1 MACHYRLAIND
12 KRTTF
17 ALPEVRLGLLP
28 GAGGTQRIL
37 EKLSLS
43 DALDLLLTGREI
55 KAIKAKAMGLVDIL
69 VEPIRSDIQN
79 IDNENIERLQSIAIE
94 KVKYVVYNQRLI
106 VLVPMLKCARIEIN
120 CFSY

>member
-69 VEPIRSDIQN
+69 VEPIPSDIQN

-94 KVKYVVYNQRLI
+94 KVKYVVYDQRLI

>member
-1 MACHYRLAIND
+1 MACHYRIAIND

-69 VEPIRSDIQN
+69 VEPIPSDIQN

>member
-1 MACHYRLAIND
+1 MACHYRIAIND